1 MSQKSEEALVAHIKQ
16 QLDDSCDSLDYA
28 TQLKLKQ
35 AREKALSQ
43 SAASTSRLKR
53 WQWIGIPSLAATAAV
68 AIITISSV
76 INTPSSGESP
86 ESLFFQDLE
95 LLAAEEDLELI
106 EELEF
111 YQWLESDASEA
122 LES

>member
-1 MSQKSEEALVAHIKQ
+1 MSQQSEEALVAHVKQ
-16 QLDDSCDSLDYA
+16 RLDDSCDSLDYA

-43 SAASTSRLKR
+43 KTASRQRRKR

-68 AIITISSV
+68 AVITVSSLMHSPRS
-76 INTPSSGESP
+76 TES

-95 LLAAEEDLELI
+95 LLAVEEDMELI